1 MYNPICIQNYMI
13 YDIFHNDTNHIIIIS
28 PNETNCLNIN
38 YIEENIKF
46 KLKVCPHNHTYI
58 YISDNTVEYKEKIKL
73 KINNEVIE
81 TRVNKYPECKNM
93 ILMSTLVLN
102 EDNYIKQW
110 INFHSNIGIDK
121 FIIYDNAGIDD
132 KKSYHSIEKNSDLKN
147 LLKDYIENKKVI
159 LIKWPYPKRLNKSGL
174 SGQTTQQNH
183 SIYAFQNSK
192 YIGLFDIDEYV
203 NMQNEKNIKLFFEK
217 TIKNYKINTKEIGG
231 FHLYNK
237 YFYNPLNLPT
247 NNYNFLKIYNCSK
260 IIYNM
265 QEKIFIIPKNIETF
279 SIHVITRG
287 KKAYILNEKEIYF
300 NHYFFLNKKDRGKE
314 KTNLIDKTIIKH
326 TSNLFNSSSVS

>member
-1 MYNPICIQNYMI
+1 MGIRWEYMDLFI
-13 YDIFHNDTNHIIIIS
+13 YDIFYNDTNHIIIIS
-28 PNETNCLNIN
+28 PNETNYLNIN

-46 KLKVCPHNHTYI
+46 KLKICPHNHTYI

-159 LIKWPYPKRLNKSGL
+159 LIKWSYPKK
-174 SGQTTQQNH
+174 
-183 SIYAFQNSK
+183 
-192 YIGLFDIDEYV
+192 
-203 NMQNEKNIKLFFEK
+203 
-217 TIKNYKINTKEIGG
+217 
-231 FHLYNK
+231 
-237 YFYNPLNLPT
+237 
-247 NNYNFLKIYNCSK
+247 
-260 IIYNM
+260 
-265 QEKIFIIPKNIETF
+265 
-279 SIHVITRG
+279 
-287 KKAYILNEKEIYF
+287 
-300 NHYFFLNKKDRGKE
+300 
-314 KTNLIDKTIIKH
+314 NLI
-326 TSNLFNSSSVS
+326 TSQEPI